1 MEIRSYI
8 HKHEYKRSLRT
19 KNKDHAVR
27 LSRIVKIKID
37 KIFRLVRKYKMD
49 WYATKKLLDK
59 MAADLFV
66 AYKEHLFLHGVY
78 PDVVDDYPEF
88 KAEEDADYFL
98 ELKSLPL
105 EYTADD
111 GETEE
116 ELVAY
121 YGGVEL
127 GKNVIRDILWKR
139 DGGGRLSKI
148 DSVKQYSDKIIAEN
162 SLDVSAEEYE
172 PFCLKVAEMLAD
184 LYFDRRQLV
193 KGIKEGSIRLD
204 VNKNESSIEAG
215 KEQKEISLPSS
226 DAHKASVTFQELIDL
241 YIEKKIKK
249 QDWGDITFRGETQH
263 LNSLHEI
270 LQYIKNSDT
279 VYINQLT
286 ADDAEAFEK
295 IVRKLPSNRKK
306 NIYKDHTISD
316 LVRMERKGD
325 IPAENYIRD
334 RTYNDLCTL
343 LTSVMNFA
351 AEPRQGFISRNYFTD
366 LKVKVR
372 DAVKREAFTN
382 PELEM
387 FFSTELFV
395 SKKFPMNFAWR
406 YWIPILMLY
415 HGTRLEEVA
424 QPFVHQIIEQ
434 EGIWCLKIDTQKEA
448 AGDQK
453 KTRVKN
459 ENSVR
464 LIPLHNK
471 VLSLGFLDYVR
482 HLENCGATKLFPDL
496 SKLTPKGQ
504 FVKHGKKVTAFFN
517 EDSEKENKKSYL
529 TKCGI
534 KHVDT
539 NTGTKSLICFRHT
552 VQKVLNDNPT
562 HIITEKID
570 QLFGHAPQSIGKKHY
585 SGFSL
590 GTIQEVVNLID
601 YPEAKLPWDSSSD
614 YHKIKFS
621 WEE

>member
-1 MEIRSYI
+1 
-8 HKHEYKRSLRT
+8 
-19 KNKDHAVR
+19 
-27 LSRIVKIKID
+27 
-37 KIFRLVRKYKMD
+37 MD

-59 MAADLFV
+59 MAEDIFV
-66 AYKEHLFLHGVY
+66 AYKEHLFVHGVY
-78 PDVVDDYPEF
+78 PDVINNYSEF

-172 PFCLKVAEMLAD
+172 RFCLKVAEMLAD

-193 KGIKEGSIRLD
+193 KGIKDGSIRLD
-204 VNKNESSIEAG
+204 GNKDDQNGEDK
-215 KEQKEISLPSS
+215 KEQKRERQQMSEQVAP
-226 DAHKASVTFQELIDL
+226 SVTFTELIEK
-241 YIEKKIKK
+241 YIDHKVNKQRWSDITLRGKK
-249 QDWGDITFRGETQH
+249 QY
-263 LNSLHEI
+263 LNSLHEV
-270 LQYIKNSDT
+270 LQFIKKNDT
-279 VYINQLT
+279 VYLDQLT
-286 ADDAEAFEK
+286 SADAEEFEQ
-295 IVRKLPSNRKK
+295 ILRSLPSNRKK
-306 NIYKDHTISD
+306 IYKDHSIAD
-316 LVRMERKGD
+316 LVRMARKRE
-325 IPAENYIRD
+325 IPEEQFISD
-334 RTYNDLCTL
+334 KTYNDLCIL
-343 LTSVMNFA
+343 LTSIMKFA
-351 AEPRQGFISRNYFTD
+351 AEPRQRYISCNYFTD

-372 DAVKREAFTN
+372 DAVKRETFTN
-382 PELEM
+382 SEIEL
-387 FFSTELFV
+387 FFTTDLFV
-395 SKKFPMNFAWR
+395 SKNVEFKFSWR
-406 YWIPILMLY
+406 YWIPILMMY

-424 QPFVHQIIEQ
+424 QPFVSEIIEE
-434 EGIWCLKIDTQKEA
+434 EGIWCLRIDNHREP

-464 LIPLHNK
+464 LIPLHHK

-482 HLENCGATKLFPDL
+482 HLENCGETKLFPDL
-496 SKLTPKGQ
+496 SRLTPKGQ

-539 NTGTKSLICFRHT
+539 NAGTKSLICFRHT

-562 HIITEKID
+562 NIITEKID
-570 QLFGHAPQSIGKKHY
+570 QLFGHAPRNIGKKHY

-601 YPEAKLPWDSSSD
+601 YPEANLPWDTNPEYS
-614 YHKIKFS
+614 KIKFS
-621 WEE
+621 WEI